1 MAEAVARCRDPLEPL
16 PELSFFQR
24 LILEIQLL
32 RNKILILRQGADSLP
47 MIQLYGLP
55 GAASA
60 GQNAPSGAGDPGTE
74 SRFSGEGR
82 TLDFLQDLST
92 LNRCPQGSETPCD
105 P

>member
-16 PELSFFQR
+16 PELSLFQR

-32 RNKILILRQGADSLP
+32 RNKILILRQGVDSLP
-47 MIQLYGLP
+47 LIQLSGLP
-55 GAASA
+55 GAAA
-60 GQNAPSGAGDPGTE
+60 AWQAAPPGTIG
-74 SRFSGEGR
+74 RLSGEGR

-92 LNRCPQGSETPCD
+92 LNRCPQGSVNPCD